1 MLVML
6 NQAKG
11 RPNRNVVS
19 KKQMTCECRPHAVVI
34 LDLTPDNG
42 VKPKKEKPK

>member
-1 MLVML
+1 ML
-6 NQAKG
+6 NQAKDHAK
-11 RPNRNVVS
+11 RNVVE